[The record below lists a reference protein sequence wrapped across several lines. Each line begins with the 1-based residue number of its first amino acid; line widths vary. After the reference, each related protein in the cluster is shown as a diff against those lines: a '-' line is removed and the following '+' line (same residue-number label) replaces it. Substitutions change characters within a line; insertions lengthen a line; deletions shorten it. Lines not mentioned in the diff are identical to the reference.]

1 MNENSWHDELCG
13 CKLNM
18 SDLDTAVTKEQSNR
32 FMAVI
37 KKAMKD
43 KHLSPEEFRVIINTI
58 ISLTFTQESA
68 IRREHS
74 SL

>member
-1 MNENSWHDELCG
+1 MKNSRRDELCG

-18 SDLDTAVTKEQSNR
+18 SDLDTAVTKEQSDR

-43 KHLSPEEFRVIINTI
+43 EHFSPEEFRVIINTI

-68 IRREHS
+68 IRQEHS
-74 SL
+74 NL